1 MEMFLM
7 YLKVFFIGG
16 LVCMIGQI
24 LINKTKM
31 SSARILVL
39 YMLVGV
45 VLEVTGAFE
54 YMKEFA
60 GSGVTIPIMGFGSN
74 LAKGALEGVKEQG
87 FLGAISGGMSDG
99 YCMRICIR
107 LDVKIAK
114 QKDLNE
120 FVLAAN
126 KCYLPL
132 FTD

>member
-1 MEMFLM
+1 MHKFGGYMEMFLT
-7 YLKVFFIGG
+7 YLKVFAIGG
-16 LVCMIGQI
+16 LVCMIGQV

-54 YMKEFA
+54 YMKQFA

-87 FLGAISGGMSDG
+87 FLGAITGGMSAVAAG
-99 YCMRICIR
+99 LTTAIVCGFVFGLISRSR
-107 LDVKIAK
+107 SKKI
-114 QKDLNE
+114 
-120 FVLAAN
+120 
-126 KCYLPL
+126 
-132 FTD
+132 